1 MQTLNHSHR
10 RSKKSGKLCY
20 IIKRKKP
27 VESVRVITNRIN
39 LSENALPYCCVQS
52 SFCADNEYLL
62 KPCKNFELRELGSNV
77 VFLSPFKAP
86 FTTYHLLSDVARK
99 TPLDAYN
106 FIKVVYI
113 HENENTL
120 ERNAFVSKCSVD
132 EVPENIWKAISSE
145 ILTDIIFG
153 ILLISLLSTL
163 AILIIINLQSIPVV
177 SNANRLLILY
187 SLFLLS
193 FGLSFKDNY
202 VESEIFVLGLIL
214 IVWRR
219 FPLS

>member
-77 VFLSPFKAP
+77 DFLSPFKAP
-86 FTTYHLLSDVARK
+86 STTYHLLSDVARK

-153 ILLISLLSTL
+153 DSSDFSSFYSCYFNYNQP
-163 AILIIINLQSIPVV
+163 AI
-177 SNANRLLILY
+177 Y
-187 SLFLLS
+187 SSCLKCKS
-193 FGLSFKDNY
+193 FAYS
-202 VESEIFVLGLIL
+202 IFVIF
-214 IVWRR
+214 IIFR
-219 FPLS
+219 FKFQR